1 MRFEIL
7 SNTFKSIA
15 MLHEEIIISLD
26 DDDKVSFSKI
36 KKDSYDIK
44 LKLKN
49 MKNFNKLLGRK
60 NEI

>member
-1 MRFEIL
+1 
-7 SNTFKSIA
+7 